1 MNKKIGIILLLAGT
15 VMHYGQ
21 IVLNAPP
28 APNTE
33 VSNPQSIRLLPGFTF
48 SSNSGTFRGYLG
60 APDNSGNNP
69 YVPVVVD
76 PSTNIANTENYI
88 YTREYLSP
96 TTTSNPSLPQIQG
109 IQFFDGLGRPKQ
121 TVSIKSTPAGKDL
134 VTTIPY
140 DSFGRQVDS
149 WLPVPMAS
157 QNGNIQTGVEGS
169 ATAYYQANGIN
180 DAFPFTHKN
189 LENSPLDRVLNV
201 KNPGSDWQNKPV
213 NFGYDANTVADGVR
227 KFTTTTTWVEGAT
240 KSDLGENWLYTDGQL
255 YKNTVTDEDGNKTTE
270 FKNGQG
276 QTIMVKK
283 EDGSSTYYVYNE
295 YDQLAF
301 VLPPLAGIRGDIVA
315 NTTKHD
321 ELCYQY
327 RYDGRGRLVEKK
339 LPGKGWEYMVYDKQ
353 DRLVGTQDANLKAKG
368 KWLYTKYDQFGRVA
382 YTGINTGGT
391 RAQEQTQAN
400 TFGSNS
406 VDRGNVVFF
415 NRQGMDVYYGS
426 SDLTYPKSPTWVTLL
441 SLNYYDSYPGYSFNP
456 PFPSTIQGVPTL
468 TATPS
473 SDGRSTNGLPL
484 VSLVKNIED
493 DNWTKNFTYY
503 DQKGRAIGG
512 YSINHLGG
520 YTKTESLLKF
530 SGKPEYTL
538 TFHKR
543 TQNDAE
549 INIKE
554 SFEYDHQERVVRH
567 WHQVNGANKEL
578 LAENVYN
585 ELGQLQTKNVGN
597 TTGSPLQS
605 VNYQYNIR
613 GWMTK
618 INEPG
623 NLLNKLFAYELRYNN
638 PNSQYNGTARYNGN
652 ISQTAWITQSDAV
665 LRNYS
670 YQYDGLNRLTEGRL
684 WDAMNLDRG
693 EYTENLTYDLNGNIG
708 TLKRK
713 GRQFPG
719 YTAPENMDDLAY
731 VYSGNRLTKVDDLS
745 LNPSGYPIGGKAF
758 GYDDNGNMTVQEDK
772 GLSIAYNY
780 LNLPQNIVSPQGN
793 TSYLYSADGTKVEKT
808 AGSKVVDYLNGFQYE
823 NSTLQFFP
831 TSEGYFDVVKN
842 KYIYNYTDHLG
853 NVRLSYMNSGSGLEI
868 IEESNYYPF
877 GLKHEGYNTSVGNAA
892 YQYKYNGKELQETG
906 MYDYGARFYMP
917 DLGRWGVV
925 DPLAEVNRAWSP
937 YRYAYNNPLR
947 FIDPDGRLEGDPPG
961 FLSRAWKEV
970 KSWFGGNSKGTLEVG
985 QVERVAEG
993 QTRLFGLIQNAN
1005 VDTNGN
1011 SPLENYRQW
1020 QNNPGYN
1027 NGESFGD
1034 RTARLIGAGTLEA
1047 RRDFASG
1054 GMNMFGGY
1062 GRAAKAVNA
1071 VEEASN
1077 LISVK
1082 NTAPQVGEAFQNLG
1096 ATIADGNISLS
1107 GRAVT
1112 NGRFDFVV
1120 TASGELKVGTGH
1132 FNLSG
1137 GANEVQAAGQLR
1149 LFKGQVME
1157 INNASGHYQPSAAEA
1172 QQFPTI
1178 LSNMGV
1184 DVSRAKLRTF
1194 SVE

>member
-1 MNKKIGIILLLAGT
+1 
-15 VMHYGQ
+15 
-21 IVLNAPP
+21 
-28 APNTE
+28 
-33 VSNPQSIRLLPGFTF
+33 
-48 SSNSGTFRGYLG
+48 
-60 APDNSGNNP
+60 
-69 YVPVVVD
+69 
-76 PSTNIANTENYI
+76 
-88 YTREYLSP
+88 
-96 TTTSNPSLPQIQG
+96 
-109 IQFFDGLGRPKQ
+109 
-121 TVSIKSTPAGKDL
+121 
-134 VTTIPY
+134 
-140 DSFGRQVDS
+140 
-149 WLPVPMAS
+149 
-157 QNGNIQTGVEGS
+157 
-169 ATAYYQANGIN
+169 
-180 DAFPFTHKN
+180 
-189 LENSPLDRVLNV
+189 
-201 KNPGSDWQNKPV
+201 
-213 NFGYDANTVADGVR
+213 
-227 KFTTTTTWVEGAT
+227 
-240 KSDLGENWLYTDGQL
+240 
-255 YKNTVTDEDGNKTTE
+255 
-270 FKNGQG
+270 
-276 QTIMVKK
+276 
-283 EDGSSTYYVYNE
+283 
-295 YDQLAF
+295 
-301 VLPPLAGIRGDIVA
+301 
-315 NTTKHD
+315 
-321 ELCYQY
+321 
-327 RYDGRGRLVEKK
+327 
-339 LPGKGWEYMVYDKQ
+339 
-353 DRLVGTQDANLKAKG
+353 
-368 KWLYTKYDQFGRVA
+368 
-382 YTGINTGGT
+382 
-391 RAQEQTQAN
+391 
-400 TFGSNS
+400 
-406 VDRGNVVFF
+406 
-415 NRQGMDVYYGS
+415 
-426 SDLTYPKSPTWVTLL
+426 
-441 SLNYYDSYPGYSFNP
+441 
-456 PFPSTIQGVPTL
+456 
-468 TATPS
+468 
-473 SDGRSTNGLPL
+473 
-484 VSLVKNIED
+484 
-493 DNWTKNFTYY
+493 
-503 DQKGRAIGG
+503 
-512 YSINHLGG
+512 
-520 YTKTESLLKF
+520 
-530 SGKPEYTL
+530 
-538 TFHKR
+538 
-543 TQNDAE
+543 
-549 INIKE
+549 
-554 SFEYDHQERVVRH
+554 
-567 WHQVNGANKEL
+567 
-578 LAENVYN
+578 
-585 ELGQLQTKNVGN
+585 
-597 TTGSPLQS
+597 
-605 VNYQYNIR
+605 
-613 GWMTK
+613 
-618 INEPG
+618 NEPG

>member
-1 MNKKIGIILLLAGT
+1 M
-15 VMHYGQ
+15 
-21 IVLNAPP
+21 
-28 APNTE
+28 
-33 VSNPQSIRLLPGFTF
+33 
-48 SSNSGTFRGYLG
+48 
-60 APDNSGNNP
+60 
-69 YVPVVVD
+69 
-76 PSTNIANTENYI
+76 
-88 YTREYLSP
+88 
-96 TTTSNPSLPQIQG
+96 
-109 IQFFDGLGRPKQ
+109 
-121 TVSIKSTPAGKDL
+121 
-134 VTTIPY
+134 
-140 DSFGRQVDS
+140 
-149 WLPVPMAS
+149 
-157 QNGNIQTGVEGS
+157 
-169 ATAYYQANGIN
+169 
-180 DAFPFTHKN
+180 
-189 LENSPLDRVLNV
+189 
-201 KNPGSDWQNKPV
+201 
-213 NFGYDANTVADGVR
+213 
-227 KFTTTTTWVEGAT
+227 
-240 KSDLGENWLYTDGQL
+240 
-255 YKNTVTDEDGNKTTE
+255 
-270 FKNGQG
+270 
-276 QTIMVKK
+276 
-283 EDGSSTYYVYNE
+283 YNE

-301 VLPPLAGIRGDIVA
+301 VLPPLAGIRGDIVT

-368 KWLYTKYDQFGRVA
+368 QWLYTKYDQFGRVA

-638 PNSQYNGTARYNGN
+638 PNSQYSGTARYNGN
-652 ISQTAWITQSDAV
+652 ISQAAWITQSDAV

-670 YQYDGLNRLTEGRL
+670 YQYDGLNRLIEGRL

-758 GYDDNGNMTVQEDK
+758 GYDGNGNMTVQEDK

-780 LNLPQNIVSPQGN
+780 LNLPQNIASPQGN
-793 TSYLYSADGTKVEKT
+793 TAYVYNADGTKVKKT
-808 AGSKVVDYLNGFQYE
+808 AGSKVVDYLTGFQYE

>member
-301 VLPPLAGIRGDIVA
+301 VLPPLAGIRGDIVT

-368 KWLYTKYDQFGRVA
+368 QWLYTKYDQFGRVA

-638 PNSQYNGTARYNGN
+638 PNSQYSGTARYNGN
-652 ISQTAWITQSDAV
+652 ISQAAWITQSDAV

-670 YQYDGLNRLTEGRL
+670 YQYDGLNRLIEGRL

-758 GYDDNGNMTVQEDK
+758 GYDGNGNMTVQEDK

-780 LNLPQNIVSPQGN
+780 LNLPQNIASPQGN
-793 TSYLYSADGTKVEKT
+793 TAYVYNADGTKVKKT
-808 AGSKVVDYLNGFQYE
+808 AGSKVVDYLTGFQYE

>member
-48 SSNSGTFRGYLG
+48 SSSSGTFRGYLG
-60 APDNSGNNP
+60 VPDNSGNNP

-213 NFGYDANTVADGVR
+213 TFGYDANTVADGVR

-255 YKNTVTDEDGNKTTE
+255 YKNTITDEDGNKTTE

-301 VLPPLAGIRGDIVA
+301 VLPPLAGIRGDIVT

-368 KWLYTKYDQFGRVA
+368 QWIYTKYDQFGRVA

-538 TFHKR
+538 TSHKR

-638 PNSQYNGTARYNGN
+638 PNSQYSGTARYNGN

-670 YQYDGLNRLTEGRL
+670 YQYDALNRLTEGRL

-693 EYTENLTYDLNGNIG
+693 EYTESLTYDLNGNIG
-708 TLKRK
+708 ALKRK

-780 LNLPQNIVSPQGN
+780 LNLPQNIVSLQGN
-793 TSYLYSADGTKVEKT
+793 ISYLYSADGTKVKKT

-853 NVRLSYMNSGSGLEI
+853 NVRLSYMGSGPGVEI

-892 YQYKYNGKELQETG
+892 YQYKYQGQELQETG
-906 MYDYGARFYMP
+906 FYSFKWRNYMP
-917 DLGRWGVV
+917 DVGRFFNI
-925 DPLAEVNRAWSP
+925 DPLAEKYTYNST
-937 YRYAYNNPLR
+937 YAFQENKL
-947 FIDPDGRLEGDPPG
+947 GMGVELEGLELLKNHTGFFAIHGNAMKVVRAPG
-961 FLSRAWKEV
+961 SQMSNGRATFTAADIGLTTKGYNPNGARISDGSSGLRL
-970 KSWFGGNSKGTLEVG
+970 KSHAYSGPTPNGATMENVQETPESMDSQKFTTTKRGLEMTNKMIKNYDKLNTAAGGAQELVGLMDLASNIPDAIKSTGAYVQASKDITAIDGQAKTMDRAIDLVNSSGIDMTT
-985 QVERVAEG
+985 
-993 QTRLFGLIQNAN
+993 QTRNDVINYVFDGTVPNPGAGLMPNSLIIQNGTQILRN
-1005 VDTNGN
+1005 NKLPIQ
-1011 SPLENYRQW
+1011 PLDEQIN
-1020 QNNPGYN
+1020 
-1027 NGESFGD
+1027 
-1034 RTARLIGAGTLEA
+1034 T
-1047 RRDFASG
+1047 
-1054 GMNMFGGY
+1054 
-1062 GRAAKAVNA
+1062 KK
-1071 VEEASN
+1071 
-1077 LISVK
+1077 SVL
-1082 NTAPQVGEAFQNLG
+1082 P
-1096 ATIADGNISLS
+1096 
-1107 GRAVT
+1107 
-1112 NGRFDFVV
+1112 
-1120 TASGELKVGTGH
+1120 
-1132 FNLSG
+1132 
-1137 GANEVQAAGQLR
+1137 
-1149 LFKGQVME
+1149 
-1157 INNASGHYQPSAAEA
+1157 
-1172 QQFPTI
+1172 
-1178 LSNMGV
+1178 
-1184 DVSRAKLRTF
+1184 
-1194 SVE
+1194 